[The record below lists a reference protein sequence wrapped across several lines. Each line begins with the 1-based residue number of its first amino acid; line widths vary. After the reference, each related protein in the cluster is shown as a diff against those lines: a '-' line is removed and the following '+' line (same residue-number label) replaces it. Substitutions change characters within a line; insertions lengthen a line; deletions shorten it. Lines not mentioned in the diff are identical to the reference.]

1 MKEELLSTNLSL
13 YKEMIKNNT
22 NFSHVK
28 IGDGEIICMK
38 KIYMQNCDGHIL
50 SPELGDK
57 IKNSI
62 LDLSKLDNIYFPD
75 WFYSNPPSNNNDIQ
89 LKYFFEEFIKE
100 NSLNINFIKPFELIM
115 MGWGNMEFDYLLN
128 FYKVI
133 KESNRNKIYIGPT
146 RLKVIE
152 PILNIDT
159 FIEIP
164 LLNAYNNFDDII
176 YKVKNLLVD
185 NSIIMLSVG
194 PMSPVLLSEIIK
206 LNKNVTV
213 LDIGSGFDT
222 LAVDQTRG
230 NSQATKEQIKN
241 YIEKL

>member
-1 MKEELLSTNLSL
+1 MKEELLNTNLNL
-13 YKEMIKNNT
+13 YKEMINKNK

-50 SPELGDK
+50 SPELGDR
-57 IKNSI
+57 IKESI

-100 NSLNINFIKPFELIM
+100 NTLNINFIKPFELIM

-133 KESNRNKIYIGPT
+133 KESNRNKIYIGPN
-146 RLKVIE
+146 RLNVIK
-152 PILNIDT
+152 PILNVNT
-159 FIEIP
+159 YIEIP
-164 LLNAYNNFDDII
+164 LLNSYNNFENII
-176 YKVKNLLVD
+176 SEVKNLLLD
-185 NSIIMLSVG
+185 NTIIMLSVG
-194 PMSPVLLSEIIK
+194 PMSPVLTNELLK
-206 LNKNVTV
+206 LNKNLTV

-230 NSQATKEQIKN
+230 EHQATKEQIKN
-241 YIEKL
+241 YIKKL